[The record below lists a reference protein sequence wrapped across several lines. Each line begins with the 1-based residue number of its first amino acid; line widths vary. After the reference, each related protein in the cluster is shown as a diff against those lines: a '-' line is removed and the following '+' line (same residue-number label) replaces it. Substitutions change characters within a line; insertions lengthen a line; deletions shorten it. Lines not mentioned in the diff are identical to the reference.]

1 MTPYLPITPQQ
12 IADQA
17 VEAAAAGAAILHLH
31 ARIPE
36 TGAPPQDPKLYE
48 QFVPEIR
55 DQCEAILNITTGG
68 GLGMPLGERLAAAR
82 WAEPELAS
90 MNLGSVNFNISSAAA
105 RISEFKNDWEKNVS
119 GRDQGFHLVQHL
131 RPNRICDAR
140 VDRNRD
146 TVRV

>member
-1 MTPYLPITPQQ
+1 VPSQARSTPSMTPYLPITPQQ

-55 DQCEAILNITTGG
+55 DQCDAILNITTGG
-68 GLGMPLGERLAAAR
+68 GLGMPLDERLAAAR

-90 MNLGSVNFNISSAAA
+90 MNMGSVNFNISSAAA
-105 RISEFKNDWEKNVS
+105 RISEFKNDWKK
-119 GRDQGFHLVQHL
+119 
-131 RPNRICDAR
+131 RIWKGPRISSCPTPSPKSNMRCAR
-140 VDRNRD
+140 
-146 TVRV
+146 